1 MTECA
6 SGKEEEEEARILY
19 HSQTSLNLFV
29 AKSLCALTVL
39 RLLLLVGVRM
49 CATFA

>member
-6 SGKEEEEEARILY
+6 LGKEEEEARILY

-39 RLLLLVGVRM
+39 RMLLLLVDVRM